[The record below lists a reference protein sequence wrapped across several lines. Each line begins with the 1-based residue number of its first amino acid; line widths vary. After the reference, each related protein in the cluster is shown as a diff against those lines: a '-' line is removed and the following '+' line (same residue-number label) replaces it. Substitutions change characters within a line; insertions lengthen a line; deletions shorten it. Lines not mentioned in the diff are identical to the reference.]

1 MTLRDEIPAIELE
14 AFLRQALREDLGF
27 GDLTT
32 RVLFGEHRRV
42 KGFFLAKE
50 DLVLAGLDLIEM
62 TCRLLDPVCQV
73 NSPWQDG
80 ARVPNGESIA
90 EVACDAQ
97 ALLTGERVILNLLQH
112 LSGIATLTVRYVE
125 AVRGTH
131 ARILDTRKT
140 TPGLRKLE
148 KYAVR
153 VGGGYNH
160 RFGLSDGILIKDN
173 HLVLMGSIK
182 EAIDRARKHA
192 PPLMKIEVEAR
203 TLHDVQD
210 ALDAKADVIML
221 DNMDLPTIQQAVEF
235 IGKRARVEVSGRV
248 TLDRV
253 RAIAE
258 TGVDYISVGSLTHS
272 AKAVDISFEILP

>member
-1 MTLRDEIPAIELE
+1 MTLRDEIPPMELE
-14 AFLRQALREDLGF
+14 AFLRQALREDLGS

-32 RVLFGEHRRV
+32 RVLFGEHRHV

-62 TCRLLDPVCQV
+62 TYRLLDPVCQV
-73 NSPWQDG
+73 HSPWQDG

-97 ALLTGERVILNLLQH
+97 ALLTGERVILNFLQH

-125 AVRGTH
+125 AVRGTQ

-182 EAIDRARKHA
+182 EAIDRARMHA

-203 TLHDVQD
+203 TLHDVHD